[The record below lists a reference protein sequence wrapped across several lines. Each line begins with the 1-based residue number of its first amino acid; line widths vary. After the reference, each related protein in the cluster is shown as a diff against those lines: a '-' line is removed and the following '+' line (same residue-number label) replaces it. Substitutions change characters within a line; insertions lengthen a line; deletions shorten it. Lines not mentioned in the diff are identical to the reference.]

1 MRKPIWAGT
10 AASHSFK
17 YSNLNL
23 LRIALA
29 GATSGWQSKRVCL
42 W

>member
-10 AASHSFK
+10 KVSTSFK
-17 YSNLNL
+17 VSNLNL

-29 GATSGWQSKRVCL
+29 GGTSGWASKRVCL

>member
-10 AASHSFK
+10 SGSESFK

-29 GATSGWQSKRVCL
+29 GATSSKQSKRVSL

>member
-10 AASHSFK
+10 SVSHSFK

-29 GATSGWQSKRVCL
+29 GAVNGWQSKRVCL